1 MKLHKHPAS
10 HKRLMLL
17 VAFLSF
23 LIHANA
29 QEEMAVTRCLA
40 VKVRLPI
47 INLYVDEANNK
58 WASTGTEFFKIQAID
73 FASKM
78 STPAGSQALFNFPDG
93 NSELE
98 WIAADLTGI
107 IGEGSAISA
116 AFYDKKK
123 EELWI
128 GTRDK
133 GVFQLKVKPN
143 LQLINNY
150 NNRNSKLKSNQ
161 INSILIDQSGEAW
174 IASAE
179 GILVGKDSR
188 WNLAEKLFSFQRV
201 LEYGSDT
208 WILGDGLIWKV
219 NSKGSWIPV
228 DVDSDK
234 IEGEIKDIAL
244 DLRGRLWIASE
255 IITCFNPETS
265 EYQTFGPI
273 EYYTSQ
279 YATRIVVDQDDAV
292 WIGTEDKGV
301 YLIEKASAMTVNCLV
316 EKELSCDTDKN
327 DAALRVKITGGEAPY
342 QFAWSNGLNSANL
355 TNLGPGEYS
364 VTVTDS
370 KGKSKSA
377 QITIANP
384 RFTVEVKQLKE
395 ESAEATTDGAAT
407 VTIGGLASDF
417 TFKWDNGET
426 TQLAKQLKAGSH
438 TVTVTDRKGCSA
450 IGRVTITKQLAALAI
465 TLNQTEQIKCAGGK
479 DAALQVQVSGGKAPF
494 QFRWNDAKIT
504 GNQPTGLSLGEYMV
518 TVTDLIGSTAKA
530 SISILQPAAL
540 SIEIKNK
547 RGATTEKTKDGKAT
561 VEVKGGTPPYTFQW
575 DNGESVAA
583 AKELPI
589 GMHSVTITDA
599 NGCFTNTTVEITKRI
614 LPDLTVDML
623 KSGSAIRMEQLQF
636 EADSVNINEPS
647 MPVLNELYEFLE
659 DNPAIVVEIGGHTNN
674 LPPDEYCD
682 RISTER
688 ARAVA
693 NYLIAK
699 GINSKRLYA
708 KGYGK
713 RVPITTNDTP
723 EGRRRNQRVEIKILQ
738 LDEDDG
744 D

>member
-1 MKLHKHPAS
+1 
-10 HKRLMLL
+10 
-17 VAFLSF
+17 
-23 LIHANA
+23 
-29 QEEMAVTRCLA
+29 
-40 VKVRLPI
+40 
-47 INLYVDEANNK
+47 
-58 WASTGTEFFKIQAID
+58 
-73 FASKM
+73 
-78 STPAGSQALFNFPDG
+78 
-93 NSELE
+93 
-98 WIAADLTGI
+98 
-107 IGEGSAISA
+107 
-116 AFYDKKK
+116 
-123 EELWI
+123 
-128 GTRDK
+128 
-133 GVFQLKVKPN
+133 
-143 LQLINNY
+143 
-150 NNRNSKLKSNQ
+150 
-161 INSILIDQSGEAW
+161 
-174 IASAE
+174 
-179 GILVGKDSR
+179 
-188 WNLAEKLFSFQRV
+188 
-201 LEYGSDT
+201 
-208 WILGDGLIWKV
+208 
-219 NSKGSWIPV
+219 
-228 DVDSDK
+228 
-234 IEGEIKDIAL
+234 
-244 DLRGRLWIASE
+244 
-255 IITCFNPETS
+255 
-265 EYQTFGPI
+265 
-273 EYYTSQ
+273 
-279 YATRIVVDQDDAV
+279 
-292 WIGTEDKGV
+292 
-301 YLIEKASAMTVNCLV
+301 
-316 EKELSCDTDKN
+316 
-327 DAALRVKITGGEAPY
+327 
-342 QFAWSNGLNSANL
+342 
-355 TNLGPGEYS
+355 
-364 VTVTDS
+364 
-370 KGKSKSA
+370 
-377 QITIANP
+377 
-384 RFTVEVKQLKE
+384 
-395 ESAEATTDGAAT
+395 
-407 VTIGGLASDF
+407 
-417 TFKWDNGET
+417 
-426 TQLAKQLKAGSH
+426 
-438 TVTVTDRKGCSA
+438 
-450 IGRVTITKQLAALAI
+450 
-465 TLNQTEQIKCAGGK
+465 
-479 DAALQVQVSGGKAPF
+479 
-494 QFRWNDAKIT
+494 
-504 GNQPTGLSLGEYMV
+504 MV